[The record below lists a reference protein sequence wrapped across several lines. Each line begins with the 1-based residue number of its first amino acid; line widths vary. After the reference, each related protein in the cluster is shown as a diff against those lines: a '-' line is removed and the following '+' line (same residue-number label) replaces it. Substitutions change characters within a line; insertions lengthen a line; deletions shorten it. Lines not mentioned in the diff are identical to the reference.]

1 MKALDKAVSSLQ
13 TLVAHGNAL
22 AVEAEQ
28 NRKDI
33 RDAVLSLS
41 TLEAQWEF
49 VGTRL
54 MPVMLKAKAYARC
67 TIEKTNRGTYQF
79 IDKDTGKRHEGAR
92 SFLRDRLSLTTLL
105 AGSSNKHTRNK
116 KETITPEMRQREF
129 VLKAFKLLSA
139 ADRKWV
145 IANAK

>member
-1 MKALDKAVSSLQ
+1 MNALDKAVASLE
-13 TLVAHGNAL
+13 TLVAHGNTLHA
-22 AVEAEQ
+22 EAEQ

-33 RDAVLSLS
+33 RAAILSLD
-41 TLEAQWEF
+41 TLEAQWEY

-54 MPVMLKAKAYARC
+54 MPKILKAKAYARC
-67 TIEKTNRGTYQF
+67 TIDKTNRGTYQF

-105 AGSSNKHTRNK
+105 AGSTNKHTRNK
-116 KETITPEMRQREF
+116 KEPATPEMRQREF

-145 IANAK
+145 IANA